1 LHTKSGG
8 KEYWKRYYSLYL
20 MLIPGLSYVV
30 IYKFLP
36 LVGLTMAFQD
46 YQIFL
51 GDNILESMM
60 LSPFVGLDNFK
71 RLFAYGEFAHVFS
84 NTIIISLMKLFILF
98 PIPIILAVL
107 ISEVPSIHYK
117 RTLQTVVYLPHF
129 LSWVVVF
136 GILSTLFGSYG
147 AVNELLTKIGWKP
160 IGFFSDPQVFRW
172 TLVFSDGWKEMGW
185 GSIIYL
191 SAITG
196 INSELYEAATIDGAQ
211 KMQQIWNIT
220 LPGILP
226 TIAMMLALR
235 MGGIL
240 NAGFEQI
247 LVMYN
252 PGVYSTADII
262 DTFVYRVGL
271 GKMDYSF
278 GTAAGLFNSV
288 IGFIMVIGGNYLS
301 KRVTEHS
308 IW

>member
-1 LHTKSGG
+1 MHMKSGG
-8 KEYWKRYYSLYL
+8 KEYWKRYYPLYL
-20 MLIPGLSYVV
+20 MLIPGLLYVI

-36 LVGLTMAFQD
+36 LIGLTMAFKD
-46 YQIFL
+46 FQIFA
-51 GDNILESMM
+51 GDNILESLF
-60 LSPFVGLDNFK
+60 LSPFVGIDNFK
-71 RLFAYGEFAHVFS
+71 KLFSYGDFAHVFQ
-84 NTIIISLMKLFILF
+84 NTIIISLMKLFALF
-98 PIPIILAVL
+98 PVPIILAVL
-107 ISEVPSIHYK
+107 ISEIPSIRYK
-117 RTLQTVVYLPHF
+117 KTLQTVVYLPHF

-136 GILSTLFGSYG
+136 GILSTLLGSYG
-147 AVNELLTKIGWKP
+147 AVNALLTDIGLQP

-196 INSELYEAATIDGAQ
+196 INGELYEAATIDGAQ
-211 KMQQIWNIT
+211 KMQQIWYIT
-220 LPGILP
+220 LPGIMP
-226 TIAMMLALR
+226 TVAMMLALR
-235 MGGIL
+235 MGSIL

-262 DTFVYRVGL
+262 DTYVYRMGL
-271 GKMDYSF
+271 GKMDYSM

-288 IGFIMVIGGNYLS
+288 ISFIMVIGGNYLS
-301 KRVTEHS
+301 KKVTDYS

>member
-1 LHTKSGG
+1 MHMKSGG

-20 MLIPGLSYVV
+20 MLIPGLLYVV

-36 LVGLTMAFQD
+36 LIGLTMAFQD
-46 YQIFL
+46 FQIFA
-51 GDNILESMM
+51 GDNILESLF
-60 LSPFVGLDNFK
+60 LSPFVGIDNFRK
-71 RLFAYGEFAHVFS
+71 LFSYGDFAHVFQ
-84 NTIIISLMKLFILF
+84 NTIIISLMKLFVLF
-98 PIPIILAVL
+98 PVPIILAVL
-107 ISEVPSIHYK
+107 ISEIPSIRYK
-117 RTLQTVVYLPHF
+117 KTLQTVVYLPHF

-136 GILSTLFGSYG
+136 GILSTLLGSYG
-147 AVNELLTKIGWKP
+147 AVNALLSNIGLQSV
-160 IGFFSDPQVFRW
+160 GFFSDPQVFRW

-196 INSELYEAATIDGAQ
+196 INSELYEASTIDGAK
-211 KMQQIWNIT
+211 KMQQIWYIT
-220 LPGILP
+220 LPGIMP
-226 TIAMMLALR
+226 TVAMMLALR
-235 MGGIL
+235 MGSIL

-262 DTFVYRVGL
+262 DTYVYRMGL
-271 GKMDYSF
+271 GKMDYSM

-288 IGFIMVIGGNYLS
+288 VSFIMVIGGNYLS
-301 KRVTEHS
+301 RKVTDYS

>member
-1 LHTKSGG
+1 MHTKSGG

>member
-1 LHTKSGG
+1 MHMKSGG

-20 MLIPGLSYVV
+20 MLIPGLLYVV

-36 LVGLTMAFQD
+36 LIGLTMAFQD
-46 YQIFL
+46 FQIFA
-51 GDNILESMM
+51 GDNILESLF
-60 LSPFVGLDNFK
+60 LSPFVGIDNFRK
-71 RLFAYGEFAHVFS
+71 LFSYGDFAHVFQ
-84 NTIIISLMKLFILF
+84 NTIIISLMKLFVLF
-98 PIPIILAVL
+98 PVPIILAVL
-107 ISEVPSIHYK
+107 ISEIPSIRYK
-117 RTLQTVVYLPHF
+117 KTLQTVVYLPHF

-136 GILSTLFGSYG
+136 GILSTLLGSYG
-147 AVNELLTKIGWKP
+147 AVNALLSNIGLQSV
-160 IGFFSDPQVFRW
+160 GFFSDPQVFRW

-196 INSELYEAATIDGAQ
+196 INSELYEASTIDGAK
-211 KMQQIWNIT
+211 KMQQIWYIT
-220 LPGILP
+220 LPGIMP
-226 TIAMMLALR
+226 TVAMMLALR
-235 MGGIL
+235 MGSIL

-262 DTFVYRVGL
+262 DTYVYRRGL
-271 GKMDYSF
+271 GKMDYSM

-288 IGFIMVIGGNYLS
+288 VSFIMVIGGNYLS
-301 KRVTEHS
+301 RKVTDYS

>member
-1 LHTKSGG
+1 MHMKSGG

-20 MLIPGLSYVV
+20 MLIPGLLYVV

-36 LVGLTMAFQD
+36 LAGLTMAFQD
-46 YQIFL
+46 FQIFA
-51 GDNILESMM
+51 GDNILESLF
-60 LSPFVGLDNFK
+60 LSPFVGIDNFRK
-71 RLFAYGEFAHVFS
+71 LFSYGDFAHVFQ
-84 NTIIISLMKLFILF
+84 NTIIISLMKLFVLF
-98 PIPIILAVL
+98 PVPIILAVL
-107 ISEVPSIHYK
+107 ISEIPSIRYK
-117 RTLQTVVYLPHF
+117 KTLQTVVYLPHF

-136 GILSTLFGSYG
+136 GILSTLLGSYG
-147 AVNELLTKIGWKP
+147 AVNALLSNIGLQSV
-160 IGFFSDPQVFRW
+160 GFFSDPQVFRW

-196 INSELYEAATIDGAQ
+196 INSELYEASTIDGAK
-211 KMQQIWNIT
+211 KMQQIWYIT
-220 LPGILP
+220 LPGIMP
-226 TIAMMLALR
+226 TVAMMLALR
-235 MGGIL
+235 MGSIL

-262 DTFVYRVGL
+262 DTYVYRMGL
-271 GKMDYSF
+271 GKMDYSM

-288 IGFIMVIGGNYLS
+288 VSFIMVIGGNYLS
-301 KRVTEHS
+301 RKVTDYS

>member
-1 LHTKSGG
+1 MHMKSGG
-8 KEYWKRYYSLYL
+8 KEYWKRYYPLYL
-20 MLIPGLSYVV
+20 MLIPGLLYVI

-36 LVGLTMAFQD
+36 LIGLTMAFQD
-46 YQIFL
+46 FQIFA
-51 GDNILESMM
+51 GDNILESLF
-60 LSPFVGLDNFK
+60 LSPFVGSDNFK
-71 RLFAYGEFAHVFS
+71 KLFSYGDFAHVFQ
-84 NTIIISLMKLFILF
+84 NTIIISLMKLFALF
-98 PIPIILAVL
+98 PVPIILAVL
-107 ISEVPSIHYK
+107 ISEIPSIRYK
-117 RTLQTVVYLPHF
+117 KTLQTVVYLPHF

-136 GILSTLFGSYG
+136 GILSTLLGSYG
-147 AVNELLTKIGWKP
+147 AVNALLTDIGLQP

-196 INSELYEAATIDGAQ
+196 INGELYEAATIDGAQ
-211 KMQQIWNIT
+211 KMQQIWYIT
-220 LPGILP
+220 LPGIMP
-226 TIAMMLALR
+226 TVAMMLALR
-235 MGGIL
+235 MGSIL

-262 DTFVYRVGL
+262 DTYVYRMGL
-271 GKMDYSF
+271 GKMDYSM

-288 IGFIMVIGGNYLS
+288 ISFIMVIGGNYLS
-301 KRVTEHS
+301 KKVTDYS